1 MKISTLIVLL
11 ALISLGSLS
20 NATAGTD
27 IYQHVDKEGNITFTN
42 RNIKNAQKIS
52 IASFSKNSELT
63 HSKLSSNPS
72 HTKDA
77 KQKERDV
84 MRRQI
89 LKKELITE
97 EKLLSD
103 TQNFIEQINHN
114 PQLSNSQEA
123 VIQLK
128 NKFFLHQRNITALKK
143 ELAKL

>member
-11 ALISLGSLS
+11 ALILS
-20 NATAGTD
+20 GPLCNATAGTD

-63 HSKLSSNPS
+63 HSK
-72 HTKDA
+72 DA

-103 TQNFIEQINHN
+103 TQNFIEQISNN
-114 PQLSNSQEA
+114 PQSNNSQET

>member
-11 ALISLGSLS
+11 ALILS
-20 NATAGTD
+20 GPLCNATAGTD

-52 IASFSKNSELT
+52 
-63 HSKLSSNPS
+63 SSNPS

-103 TQNFIEQINHN
+103 TQNFIEQISNN
-114 PQLSNSQEA
+114 PQSNNSQET

>member
-1 MKISTLIVLL
+1 
-11 ALISLGSLS
+11 
-20 NATAGTD
+20 
-27 IYQHVDKEGNITFTN
+27 
-42 RNIKNAQKIS
+42 
-52 IASFSKNSELT
+52 
-63 HSKLSSNPS
+63 
-72 HTKDA
+72 
-77 KQKERDV
+77 

-103 TQNFIEQINHN
+103 TQNFIEQISNN
-114 PQLSNSQEA
+114 PQSNNSQET

>member
-11 ALISLGSLS
+11 ALILS
-20 NATAGTD
+20 GPLCNATAGTD

-52 IASFSKNSELT
+52 IASFSRNSEST

-72 HTKDA
+72 HGKDV

-103 TQNFIEQINHN
+103 TQNFIEQISNN
-114 PQLSNSQEA
+114 PQSNNSQET

>member
-11 ALISLGSLS
+11 ALILS
-20 NATAGTD
+20 GPLCNATAGTD

-84 MRRQI
+84 
-89 LKKELITE
+89 
-97 EKLLSD
+97 
-103 TQNFIEQINHN
+103 EQISNN
-114 PQLSNSQEA
+114 PQSNNSQET

>member
-52 IASFSKNSELT
+52 IASFSRNSEST

-72 HTKDA
+72 HGKDV
-77 KQKERDV
+77 KQKERDA
-84 MRRQI
+84 MRRHI
-89 LKKELITE
+89 LEKELLTE
-97 EKLLSD
+97 KKLLSD